1 MKNTMKKLTAL
12 AAASAL
18 TLSLAACGGDTV
30 ATAQPSGESAAPT
43 ETFPVTIVTSLE
55 QDGNILPGASVPQQF
70 QSSSESSP
78 QSFTV
83 LLPVTT
89 APTTLQ
95 VVGEGGSYLANS
107 MALNVTRLGDVPAP

>member
-1 MKNTMKKLTAL
+1 MKDKLSQVREFLLDGIESGRFPPRSQLPGARDI
-12 AAASAL
+12 AAEVGASFLLVQHAV
-18 TLSLAACGGDTV
+18 S
-30 ATAQPSGESAAPT
+30 
-43 ETFPVTIVTSLE
+43 SLE
-55 QDGNILPGASVPQQF
+55 QDGNILPGASVPHQF